1 MVNFFTFLLINVLF
15 DHLVRDVARGNRKVA
30 PRPKVASPEDLS
42 QVGKFGEDLVRT
54 LALDALGD
62 RADGTAGRVGKK
74 EMNMIGGYLAGDDFN
89 ILSRTDFADHIPNLQ
104 PDHARKYL
112 LSVLRDKDEMNL
124 QITLRVGAGTI
135 ESHRDDYLTC
145 SPTEF
150 QAKAVA

>member
-1 MVNFFTFLLINVLF
+1 
-15 DHLVRDVARGNRKVA
+15 
-30 PRPKVASPEDLS
+30 
-42 QVGKFGEDLVRT
+42 
-54 LALDALGD
+54 
-62 RADGTAGRVGKK
+62 
-74 EMNMIGGYLAGDDFN
+74 MIGGYLAGDDFN
-89 ILSRTDFADHIPNLQ
+89 ILSRADFADHIPNLQ

-124 QITLRVGAGTI
+124 QIILRVGAGTI

>member
-1 MVNFFTFLLINVLF
+1 M
-15 DHLVRDVARGNRKVA
+15 G
-30 PRPKVASPEDLS
+30 DL
-42 QVGKFGEDLVRT
+42 
-54 LALDALGD
+54 AH
-62 RADGTAGRVGKK
+62 GTAWRVGKK
-74 EMNMIGGYLAGDDFN
+74 EVDMIGGYLAGDDFN
-89 ILSRTDFADHIPNLQ
+89 ILSRADFADHIPNLQ

-135 ESHRDDYLTC
+135 ESHRDDYLTR